1 MPLVRQ
7 GGALVAMKG
16 SSAQDEV
23 DASTVELRRHGAGAV
38 DVLTLGADQI
48 DPPTTVIRVEAT
60 RLSRLGWDAAERE
73 RGHDGKRASGRRKGR
88 RR

>member
-23 DASTVELRRHGAGAV
+23 DAAARDLARGTARAPVEVLDLRR
-38 DVLTLGADQI
+38 
-48 DPPTTVIRVEAT
+48 R
-60 RLSRLGWDAAERE
+60 S
-73 RGHDGKRASGRRKGR
+73 
-88 RR
+88 